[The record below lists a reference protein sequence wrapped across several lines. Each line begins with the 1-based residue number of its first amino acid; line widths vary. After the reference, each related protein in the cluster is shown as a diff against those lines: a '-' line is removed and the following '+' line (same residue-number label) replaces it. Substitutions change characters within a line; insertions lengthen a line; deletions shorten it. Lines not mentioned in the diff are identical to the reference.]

1 MKYGYIS
8 KIESAKEFQNYIQLF
23 EQREVALD
31 NIVINTDFDS
41 LLASLVQG
49 DTVIIF
55 SYVGVFASLG
65 SYMTTVIEL
74 LEREITIESLQEPN
88 VRINCSNRELIN
100 ELNALNRLLRSNSSL
115 KGMTKSKTEG
125 KRLGR
130 PRGNSP
136 EQLKKVAQVEKLCV
150 ESNLTVVAACKL
162 VGCNTKT
169 YYRLKNDVGVSS
181 AKETR
186 KDD

>member
-31 NIVINTDFDS
+31 NIVINTDFDT

-49 DTVIIF
+49 DTVIIL
-55 SYVGVFASLG
+55 SYIGVFASLS

-74 LEREITIESLQEPN
+74 LERGITIESLQQPD
-88 VRINCSNRELIN
+88 VRVNSSNEALIR

-115 KGMTKSKTEG
+115 KGMTKSITDG

-130 PRGNSP
+130 PHGSSP
-136 EQLKKVAQVEKLCV
+136 ELRKKVAQVEKLCR
-150 ESNLTVVAACKL
+150 ESNTTVVAACKL
-162 VGCNTKT
+162 VGCNMKT
-169 YYRLKNDVGVSS
+169 YYRLKNDIGVSS
-181 AKETR
+181 VKETR
-186 KDD
+186 KDN